1 MGTSILL
8 IGKPHSSK
16 TVFLS
21 QLYSKLLNKKSKL
34 RLYKS
39 GIDLTPISGAREA
52 LALGEEPQPTPAEKS
67 INFYLP
73 IQIDEKQVDLKCP
86 EYGGE
91 QVLEIVENRELNK
104 EWTFSIQESDI
115 WVLFIRLNNI
125 NKSLDISDVAYS
137 ENQGERPGVESSD
150 VEDKLS
156 DESFFIEL
164 LQILLYA
171 RNFDYHHINDRI
183 KLTVVLTCW
192 DEMNTKDNPRILLQS
207 KLPLL
212 LEFMESNW
220 DEKYLNLVGLS
231 AQGLSLKSAENK
243 EKYEIDGPEEYG
255 YIILPDGT
263 KVNDITQLIELALS

>member
-21 QLYSKLLNKKSKL
+21 QLYTKLLNKKSKL
-34 RLYKS
+34 GLYNT
-39 GIDLTPISGAREA
+39 GVDLTPISGAREA
-52 LALGEEPQPTPAEKS
+52 LASGEEPQPTPAEKS
-67 INFYLP
+67 VNFYLP
-73 IQIDEKQVDLKCP
+73 IQVAEKQVDLKCP

-91 QVLEIVENRELNK
+91 QVVGIVENRELNK
-104 EWTFSIQESDI
+104 EWAASIQESDS

-125 NKSLDISDVAYS
+125 NKPLDISDVAYS
-137 ENQGERPGVESSD
+137 EDQGEGPVVVTSD
-150 VEDKLS
+150 VEGKLS

-171 RNFDYHHINDRI
+171 RNFDYHFINDKI
-183 KLTVVLTCW
+183 KLTVALTCW
-192 DEMNTKDNPRILLQS
+192 DEMNTTENPRDLLHS

-212 LEFMESNW
+212 LEFIESNW
-220 DEKYLNLVGLS
+220 DEKYLNLIGLS
-231 AQGLSLKSAENK
+231 AQGLSLKSPENK

-263 KVNDITQLIELALS
+263 KINDITQLIELALS